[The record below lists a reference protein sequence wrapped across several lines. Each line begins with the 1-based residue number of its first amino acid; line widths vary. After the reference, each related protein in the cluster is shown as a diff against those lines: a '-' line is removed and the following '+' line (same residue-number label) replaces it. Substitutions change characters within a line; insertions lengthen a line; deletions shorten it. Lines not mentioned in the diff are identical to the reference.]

1 SFENSVEL
9 PTAFTIDE
17 GRSICN
23 CFFDYLHGKFII
35 FLSQQHWPLGGVKAW
50 ALIHKRASARLLDML
65 QQQTSGLYFFAKAG
79 REAALKRA

>member
-1 SFENSVEL
+1 HIAISFENSVEL

-35 FLSQQHWPLGGVKAW
+35 FLSQQHWPSGGVIAGE
-50 ALIHKRASARLLDML
+50 ISHKRASARLLGML
-65 QQQTSGLYFFAKAG
+65 QQQACYLLFLLRHS
-79 REAALKRA
+79 